1 MANLSYALLDSYSL
15 SLILYYISLFCIII
29 ICCDFFCLKLGATAV
44 NLVGGDQPADVYS
57 EIAAR

>member
-1 MANLSYALLDSYSL
+1 
-15 SLILYYISLFCIII
+15 
-29 ICCDFFCLKLGATAV
+29 LKLGATAV